1 MSRNKKITELV
12 KYQYNRLKKKKNLM
26 VIQKKRPGV
35 PSLST
40 SRAQIAGGQQKVL
53 ETKEEM
59 TRWRRILDELEK
71 LPKYKNTSVNRIFH
85 RT

>member
-1 MSRNKKITELV
+1 
-12 KYQYNRLKKKKNLM
+12 M
-26 VIQKKRPGV
+26 VIQEKLPGV

-53 ETKEEM
+53 ETKEGM
-59 TRWRRILDELEK
+59 TQWRRILDELEK
-71 LPKYKNTSVNRIFH
+71 LPKYKQISVNRIFQ

>member
-1 MSRNKKITELV
+1 MA
-12 KYQYNRLKKKKNLM
+12 
-26 VIQKKRPGV
+26 IQEKLLAV

-53 ETKEEM
+53 ETKVGM

-71 LPKYKNTSVNRIFH
+71 LPKYKQISVNRIFH